1 MAPFVRAH
9 TSSYSS
15 SIVTMDISCIVSE
28 IISPST
34 LQPLEINGCEYFRYL
49 KNCLKSFSQTS
60 QSHIT
65 VNARCAATA
74 RVQKVKGQGQK
85 SHEAIWRPGLAEASF
100 SSRLGSNSFASS
112 LILRLVSCQRAGC
125 TFVTGKSQ
133 VNHSL
138 KINHK

>member
-15 SIVTMDISCIVSE
+15 SIVTMAISCIVSE

-85 SHEAIWRPGLAEASF
+85 SHKAEDRFGGQAWRRHR
-100 SSRLGSNSFASS
+100 SRAVWGRIAL
-112 LILRLVSCQRAGC
+112 LVR
-125 TFVTGKSQ
+125 
-133 VNHSL
+133 
-138 KINHK
+138 